1 MHIEPC
7 GAIYKLRQV
16 EKTFNSLQLPK
27 KPCKIEEPWK
37 TIPNFVYT
45 VQTSIII

>member
-1 MHIEPC
+1 MLHIEPC

-27 KPCKIEEPWK
+27 KTLQNQRTLKDN
-37 TIPNFVYT
+37 T
-45 VQTSIII
+45 